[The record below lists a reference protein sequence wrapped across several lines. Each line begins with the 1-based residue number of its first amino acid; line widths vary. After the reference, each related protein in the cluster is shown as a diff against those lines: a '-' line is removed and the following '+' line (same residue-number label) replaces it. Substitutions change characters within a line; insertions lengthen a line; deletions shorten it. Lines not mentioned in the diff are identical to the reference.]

1 MPILLI
7 CCLICSKIFSENFIC
22 INRGWNLCTNISYQ
36 SVRIYTESASRVR
49 KNVHWTFFTFVS
61 AGLNLLETW
70 QLSFRFPAFG

>member
-22 INRGWNLCTNISYQ
+22 INRDWNLGTNISYQ
-36 SVRIYTESASRVR
+36 SVRIYPESASRVR

-61 AGLNLLETW
+61 AGLNLHETW
-70 QLSFRFPAFG
+70 QLPFRFPAFG

>member
-7 CCLICSKIFSENFIC
+7 YCLICAKIFSENFIC
-22 INRGWNLCTNISYQ
+22 INRDWNLGTNISYQ
-36 SVRIYTESASRVR
+36 SVRIYSASRVR

-70 QLSFRFPAFG
+70 QLPFRFPAFG